1 MIIYISGS
9 ISNCIDTYKSK
20 FEKAKMFYEGQGH
33 IVINPAVLPVGL
45 DKSRYMPV
53 CFAMIDSADAISMI
67 GDDWQNS
74 KGAVLE
80 KLYAE
85 YQGKKVIYL
94 Q

>member
-1 MIIYISGS
+1 
-9 ISNCIDTYKSK
+9 
-20 FEKAKMFYEGQGH
+20 
-33 IVINPAVLPVGL
+33 
-45 DKSRYMPV
+45 
-53 CFAMIDSADAISMI
+53 MIDSADAISMI